1 MNEQLEQSPLVQFME
16 YMESKLSPKEYQ
28 EFRDKV
34 QAELLDRAPVVAII
48 GKAGVGKTT
57 TINNLFDV
65 DDFVAEVLSFEQK
78 GHIGDVRRGTTKA
91 IRKRFDL
98 KIGIGLDI
106 IDLPGLGDDI
116 RRDKEFEE
124 IYRQILPQCDIV
136 LYVLKADNRTLGED
150 ERILQNIVLP
160 SCDKKKIII
169 AVNQVDILGEN
180 EGLHWDTRI
189 NLPDERQE
197 ILIKTKQKN
206 IAAMFSEDLDVEA
219 DKIVCYSA
227 IKRYHLLELLHSI
240 VKTTPLGFI
249 FGVLGLMPRDWLADA
264 EPEWKEKAEKIKGL
278 SIT

>member
-34 QAELLDRAPVVAII
+34 QTELLDRAPIVAII

-197 ILIKTKQKN
+197 ELIKIKQKD
-206 IAAMFSEDLDVEA
+206 IAATFSEDLDVDAE
-219 DKIVCYSA
+219 KIVCYSA

-240 VKTTPLGFI
+240 VQTTPLGFI
-249 FGVLGLMPRDWLADA
+249 FGFLGLMPRDWKILAERKDLIEMA
-264 EPEWKEKAEKIKGL
+264 KRL
-278 SIT
+278 

>member
-1 MNEQLEQSPLVQFME
+1 MNEQIEQSPLVQFME

-28 EFRDKV
+28 KFRDKV
-34 QAELLDRAPVVAII
+34 QTELLDRAPVVAII

-278 SIT
+278 SRT

>member
-1 MNEQLEQSPLVQFME
+1 MNEQVNETPLAQFMS
-16 YMESKLSPKEYQ
+16 YMESKLKPKEFE
-28 EFRDKV
+28 EFRTKV
-34 QAELLDRAPVVAII
+34 QTELLDRAPVVAII

-65 DDFVAEVLSFEQK
+65 DDYVAEALSFDEK
-78 GHIGDVRRGTTKA
+78 GHISDVRRGTTTA

-116 RRDKEFEE
+116 RKDKEFES
-124 IYRQILPQCDIV
+124 IYRQILPKCDII

-160 SCDKKKIII
+160 SCDKKKIIL

-189 NLPDERQE
+189 NLPEPRQE
-197 ILIKTKQKN
+197 ELIQLKQKD
-206 IAAMFSEDLDVEA
+206 ISSMFHEDLGVDA
-219 DKIVCYSA
+219 NKIVCYSA

-249 FGVLGLMPRDWLADA
+249 FGVLGLMPREWIEDA
-264 EPEWKEKAEKIKGL
+264 EPEWREKYEKIKDL
-278 SIT
+278 KL

>member
-16 YMESKLSPKEYQ
+16 YMESKLSPKEYR

-34 QAELLDRAPVVAII
+34 QTELLDRAPVVAII

-78 GHIGDVRRGTTKA
+78 GYIGDVRRGTTKA

-116 RRDKEFEE
+116 RKDKEFEE
-124 IYRQILPQCDIV
+124 IYRQILPQCDII

-197 ILIKTKQKN
+197 ELIKIKQKD
-206 IAAMFSEDLDVEA
+206 IAAMFSEDLDVDA

-249 FGVLGLMPRDWLADA
+249 FGILGLMPRNWLDNA
-264 EPEWKEKAEKIKGL
+264 EPEWKEKVEKIKGL
-278 SIT
+278 SKS

>member
-1 MNEQLEQSPLVQFME
+1 MNEQLKGTPLAQFMS
-16 YMESKLSPKEYQ
+16 YMESKLKPKEFE
-28 EFRDKV
+28 EFRTKV
-34 QAELLDRAPVVAII
+34 QTELLDRAPVVAII

-65 DDFVAEVLSFEQK
+65 DDYVAEALSFDEK
-78 GHIGDVRRGTTKA
+78 GHIGDVRRGTTTA

-116 RRDKEFEE
+116 RKDKEFEA
-124 IYRQILPQCDIV
+124 IYRQILPQCDII

-160 SCDKKKIII
+160 SCDKKKIIL

-189 NLPDERQE
+189 NLPDPRQE
-197 ILIKTKQKN
+197 ELIQMKQKN
-206 IAAMFSEDLDVEA
+206 ISSMFHEDLDV
-219 DKIVCYSA
+219 DVNKIVCYSA
-227 IKRYHLLELLHSI
+227 IKRYQLLELLHSI

-249 FGVLGLMPRDWLADA
+249 FGVLGLMPREWIEEA
-264 EPEWKEKAEKIKGL
+264 EPEWREKYEKIKDL
-278 SIT
+278 KL

>member
-34 QAELLDRAPVVAII
+34 QTELLDRAPVVAII

-197 ILIKTKQKN
+197 DLIKIKQKD

-278 SIT
+278 SRT

>member
-34 QAELLDRAPVVAII
+34 QTELLDRAPVVAII

-249 FGVLGLMPRDWLADA
+249 FGVLGLMPRDWLPDA

-278 SIT
+278 FRT

>member
-1 MNEQLEQSPLVQFME
+1 MNEQLEQSPLAQFMG
-16 YMESKLSPKEYQ
+16 YMESKLSPKEYL
-28 EFRDKV
+28 EFREKV
-34 QAELLDRAPVVAII
+34 QTELLDRAPVVAII

-65 DDFVAEVLSFEQK
+65 DEFVAEVLTFEQK
-78 GHIGDVRRGTTKA
+78 GYIGDVRRGTTRA

-116 RRDKEFEE
+116 RKDQEFEE
-124 IYRQILPQCDIV
+124 IYRQILPQCDII

-197 ILIKTKQKN
+197 ELIRMKQKD
-206 IAAMFSEDLDVEA
+206 IAAMFSEDLDVDA

-249 FGVLGLMPRDWLADA
+249 FGLLGLMPRNWLDDA
-264 EPEWKEKAEKIKGL
+264 EPEWREKAEKVKGL
-278 SIT
+278 SRA

>member
-1 MNEQLEQSPLVQFME
+1 MNEQVKETPLAQFMS
-16 YMESKLSPKEYQ
+16 YMESKLKPNEFE
-28 EFRDKV
+28 EFRTKV
-34 QAELLDRAPVVAII
+34 QTELLDRAPVVAII

-65 DDFVAEVLSFEQK
+65 DDYVAEALSFDEK
-78 GHIGDVRRGTTKA
+78 GHIGDVRRGTTTA

-116 RRDKEFEE
+116 RKDKEFEA
-124 IYRQILPQCDIV
+124 IYRQILPKCDII

-160 SCDKKKIII
+160 SCDKKKIIL

-189 NLPDERQE
+189 NLPDPRQE
-197 ILIKTKQKN
+197 ELIQLKQKN
-206 IAAMFSEDLDVEA
+206 ISSMFHEDLDVDA
-219 DKIVCYSA
+219 NKIVCYSA

-249 FGVLGLMPRDWLADA
+249 FGVLGLMPREWIEDA
-264 EPEWKEKAEKIKGL
+264 EPEWREKYEKIKDL
-278 SIT
+278 KR

>member
-1 MNEQLEQSPLVQFME
+1 MNKQLEQSPLSQFMK
-16 YMESKLSPKEYQ
+16 YMENKLSPKEYH
-28 EFRDKV
+28 EFSDKV
-34 QAELLDRAPVVAII
+34 QTELLDRAPVVAII

-65 DDFVAEVLSFEQK
+65 DEFVAEVLSFEQK

-98 KIGIGLDI
+98 NIGIGLDI

-116 RRDKEFEE
+116 RKDKEFEE

-197 ILIKTKQKN
+197 ELIKIKQRD
-206 IAAMFSEDLDVEA
+206 IAAMFSEDLGVEV

-264 EPEWKEKAEKIKGL
+264 EPEWREKAEKIKGL
-278 SIT
+278 KRN

>member
-1 MNEQLEQSPLVQFME
+1 MNEQLKGTPLAQFMS
-16 YMESKLSPKEYQ
+16 YMESKLKPKEFE
-28 EFRDKV
+28 EFRTKV
-34 QAELLDRAPVVAII
+34 QTELLDRAPVVAII

-65 DDFVAEVLSFEQK
+65 DDYVAEALSFDEK
-78 GHIGDVRRGTTKA
+78 GHIGDVRRGTTTA

-116 RRDKEFEE
+116 RKDKEFET
-124 IYRQILPQCDIV
+124 IYRQILPKCDII

-160 SCDKKKIII
+160 SCDKKKIIL

-189 NLPDERQE
+189 NLPDPRQE
-197 ILIKTKQKN
+197 ELIQLKQKN
-206 IAAMFSEDLDVEA
+206 ISSMFHEDLDVDA
-219 DKIVCYSA
+219 NKIVCYSA

-249 FGVLGLMPRDWLADA
+249 FGVLGLMPREWIEDA
-264 EPEWKEKAEKIKGL
+264 EPEWREKYEKIKDL
-278 SIT
+278 KR

>member
-1 MNEQLEQSPLVQFME
+1 MNEQVKETPLAQFMS
-16 YMESKLSPKEYQ
+16 YMESKLKPNEFE
-28 EFRDKV
+28 EFRTKV
-34 QAELLDRAPVVAII
+34 QTELLDRAPVVAII

-65 DDFVAEVLSFEQK
+65 DDYVAEALSFDEK
-78 GHIGDVRRGTTKA
+78 GHIGDVRRGTTTA

-116 RRDKEFEE
+116 RKDKEFES
-124 IYRQILPQCDIV
+124 IYRQILPKCDII

-160 SCDKKKIII
+160 SCDKKKIIL

-189 NLPDERQE
+189 NLPEPRQE
-197 ILIKTKQKN
+197 ELIQLKQKD
-206 IAAMFSEDLDVEA
+206 ISSMFHEDLSVDA
-219 DKIVCYSA
+219 NKIVCYSA

-249 FGVLGLMPRDWLADA
+249 FGVLGLMPREWIEDA
-264 EPEWKEKAEKIKGL
+264 EPEWREKYEKIKDL
-278 SIT
+278 KL

>member
-1 MNEQLEQSPLVQFME
+1 MNKPLENSPLAQFMD
-16 YMESKLSPKEYQ
+16 YMESKLSPTEFKEFQ
-28 EFRDKV
+28 NKV
-34 QAELLDRAPVVAII
+34 QTELLDRAPVVAII

-65 DDFVAEVLSFEQK
+65 DDFVAEVLTFEQK
-78 GHIGDVRRGTTKA
+78 GHIGDVRRGTTRA

-116 RRDKEFEE
+116 RKDKEFEE
-124 IYRQILPQCDIV
+124 IYRQILPQCDII

-160 SCDKKKIII
+160 SCDRKKIIL

-189 NLPDERQE
+189 NLPDPRQE
-197 ILIKTKQKN
+197 ELIQIKQKD
-206 IAAMFSEDLDVEA
+206 IASMFNEDLDVDVE
-219 DKIVCYSA
+219 KIVCYSA
-227 IKRYHLLELLHSI
+227 IKRYHLLELLHAI

-249 FGVLGLMPRDWLADA
+249 FGVLGLMPREWIEDA
-264 EPEWKEKAEKIKGL
+264 EPEWREKFEKVKDL
-278 SIT
+278 KR

>member
-1 MNEQLEQSPLVQFME
+1 MNEQLEQSPLAQFME

-34 QAELLDRAPVVAII
+34 QTELLDRAPVVAII

-116 RRDKEFEE
+116 RKDKEFEE
-124 IYRQILPQCDIV
+124 IYRQILPQCDII

-197 ILIKTKQKN
+197 ELIRMKQKD
-206 IAAMFSEDLDVEA
+206 IAAIFSEDLDVDAE
-219 DKIVCYSA
+219 KIVCYSA

-249 FGVLGLMPRDWLADA
+249 FGILGLMPRNWLDDA

-278 SIT
+278 SRN

>member
-1 MNEQLEQSPLVQFME
+1 MNEQVKETPLAQVMS
-16 YMESKLSPKEYQ
+16 YMESKLKPNEFE
-28 EFRDKV
+28 EFRAKV
-34 QAELLDRAPVVAII
+34 QTELLDRAPVVAII

-65 DDFVAEVLSFEQK
+65 DDYVAEALSFDEK
-78 GHIGDVRRGTTKA
+78 GHIGDVRRGTTTA

-116 RRDKEFEE
+116 RKDKEFEA
-124 IYRQILPQCDIV
+124 IYRQILPKCDII

-160 SCDKKKIII
+160 SCDKKKIIL

-189 NLPDERQE
+189 NLPDPRQE
-197 ILIKTKQKN
+197 ELIQLKQKN
-206 IAAMFSEDLDVEA
+206 ISSMFHEDLDVDA
-219 DKIVCYSA
+219 NKIVCYSA

-249 FGVLGLMPRDWLADA
+249 FGVLGLMPREWIEDA
-264 EPEWKEKAEKIKGL
+264 EPEWREKYEKIKDL
-278 SIT
+278 KR

>member
-34 QAELLDRAPVVAII
+34 QTELLDRAPVVAII

-278 SIT
+278 SRT

>member
-16 YMESKLSPKEYQ
+16 YMESKLSPKEYR

-34 QAELLDRAPVVAII
+34 QTELLDRAPVVAII

-116 RRDKEFEE
+116 RKDKEFEE
-124 IYRQILPQCDIV
+124 IYRQILPQCDII

-197 ILIKTKQKN
+197 ELIKIKQKD
-206 IAAMFSEDLDVEA
+206 IAAMFSEDLDVDE

-227 IKRYHLLELLHSI
+227 VKRYNLLELLHSI

-249 FGVLGLMPRDWLADA
+249 FGILGLMPRNWLDDA
-264 EPEWKEKAEKIKGL
+264 EPEWREKAEKIKGL
-278 SIT
+278 SRT

>member
-1 MNEQLEQSPLVQFME
+1 MNKPLENSPLAQFMD
-16 YMESKLSPKEYQ
+16 YMESKLSPTEFKEFQ
-28 EFRDKV
+28 NKV
-34 QAELLDRAPVVAII
+34 QTELLDRAPVVAII

-65 DDFVAEVLSFEQK
+65 DDFVAEVLTFEQK
-78 GHIGDVRRGTTKA
+78 GHIGDVRRGTTRA

-116 RRDKEFEE
+116 RKDKEFEE
-124 IYRQILPQCDIV
+124 IYRQILPQCDII

-160 SCDKKKIII
+160 SCDRKKIIL

-189 NLPDERQE
+189 NLPDPRQE
-197 ILIKTKQKN
+197 ELIQIKQKD
-206 IAAMFSEDLDVEA
+206 IATMFNEDLDVDVE
-219 DKIVCYSA
+219 KIVCYSA
-227 IKRYHLLELLHSI
+227 IKRYHLLELLHAI

-249 FGVLGLMPRDWLADA
+249 FGVLGLMPREWIEDA
-264 EPEWKEKAEKIKGL
+264 EPEWREKFEKVKDL
-278 SIT
+278 KR

>member
-1 MNEQLEQSPLVQFME
+1 MNEQLKETPLAQFMS
-16 YMESKLSPKEYQ
+16 YMEGKLKPKEFE
-28 EFRDKV
+28 EFRTKV
-34 QAELLDRAPVVAII
+34 QTELLDRAPVVAII

-65 DDFVAEVLSFEQK
+65 DDYVAEALSFDEK
-78 GHIGDVRRGTTKA
+78 GHIGDVRRGTTTA
-91 IRKRFDL
+91 IRKHFDL

-116 RRDKEFEE
+116 RKDKEFEA
-124 IYRQILPQCDIV
+124 IYRQIIPQCDII

-160 SCDKKKIII
+160 SCDKKKIIL

-189 NLPDERQE
+189 NLPDPRQE
-197 ILIKTKQKN
+197 ELIQLKQKD
-206 IAAMFSEDLDVEA
+206 ISSMFHEDLGVDA
-219 DKIVCYSA
+219 NKIVCYSA

-249 FGVLGLMPRDWLADA
+249 FGVLGLMPREWIEDA
-264 EPEWKEKAEKIKGL
+264 EPEWREKYEKIKDL
-278 SIT
+278 KR

>member
-1 MNEQLEQSPLVQFME
+1 MSAILENSPLSQFME
-16 YMESKLSPKEYQ
+16 YMENKLSPDDFH
-28 EFRDKV
+28 EFKTKV
-34 QAELLDRAPVVAII
+34 QTELIDRAPVVAII

-65 DDFVAEVLSFEQK
+65 DDFVAEVLTFEQK
-78 GHIGDVRRGTTKA
+78 GHVGDVRRGTPKA

-116 RRDKEFEE
+116 RKDKEFEE

-160 SCDKKKIII
+160 CCDKKKIIL

-189 NLPDERQE
+189 NLPDTRQE
-197 ILIKTKQKN
+197 ELIQIKQKD
-206 IAAMFSEDLDVEA
+206 IATMFNEDLEIDVE
-219 DKIVCYSA
+219 KIVCYSA

-240 VKTTPLGFI
+240 VSTTPLGFI
-249 FGVLGLMPRDWLADA
+249 FGVLGLMPREWIEDA
-264 EPEWKEKAEKIKGL
+264 QPEWREKYEKIKDL
-278 SIT
+278 KL

>member
-1 MNEQLEQSPLVQFME
+1 MNKQVTDTPLAQFMS
-16 YMESKLSPKEYQ
+16 YMESKLKPKEFE
-28 EFRDKV
+28 EFKTKV
-34 QAELLDRAPVVAII
+34 QTELLDRAPVVAII

-65 DDFVAEVLSFEQK
+65 DDFVAEALTFDEK
-78 GHIGDVRRGTTKA
+78 GHIGDVRRGTTTA

-116 RRDKEFEE
+116 RKDKEFEA
-124 IYRQILPQCDIV
+124 IYRQILPQCDII

-160 SCDKKKIII
+160 SCDKKKIIL

-189 NLPDERQE
+189 NLPDPRQE
-197 ILIKTKQKN
+197 ELIQLKQKD
-206 IAAMFSEDLDVEA
+206 ISSMFHEDLDV
-219 DKIVCYSA
+219 DVNKIVCYSA

-240 VKTTPLGFI
+240 VNI
-249 FGVLGLMPRDWLADA
+249 
-264 EPEWKEKAEKIKGL
+264 EK
-278 SIT
+278 

>member
-1 MNEQLEQSPLVQFME
+1 MNKQLEQSPLAQFME

-34 QAELLDRAPVVAII
+34 QTELLDRAPVVAII

-78 GHIGDVRRGTTKA
+78 GYIGDVRRGTTKA

-116 RRDKEFEE
+116 RKDKEFEE
-124 IYRQILPQCDIV
+124 IYRQILPKCDIV

-197 ILIKTKQKN
+197 ELINVKQKD
-206 IAAMFSEDLDVEA
+206 IATMFSEDLGVEA

-249 FGVLGLMPRDWLADA
+249 FGVLGLMPRDWLDDA
-264 EPEWKEKAEKIKGL
+264 EPEWKEKAEKIKDL
-278 SIT
+278 KRN

>member
-16 YMESKLSPKEYQ
+16 YMESKLSPKEYR

-34 QAELLDRAPVVAII
+34 QTELLDRAPVVAII

-116 RRDKEFEE
+116 RKDKEFEE
-124 IYRQILPQCDIV
+124 IYRQILPQCDII

-197 ILIKTKQKN
+197 ELIKIKQKD
-206 IAAMFSEDLDVEA
+206 IAAMFSEDLDVDE

-227 IKRYHLLELLHSI
+227 VKRYNLLELLHSI

-249 FGVLGLMPRDWLADA
+249 FGILGLMPRNWLDDA
-264 EPEWKEKAEKIKGL
+264 EPEWGEKAEKIKGL
-278 SIT
+278 SRT

>member
-1 MNEQLEQSPLVQFME
+1 MNEQIEQSPLAQFME

-28 EFRDKV
+28 KFRDKV
-34 QAELLDRAPVVAII
+34 QTELLDRAPVVAII

-65 DDFVAEVLSFEQK
+65 DDFVAEVLSFKQK

-98 KIGIGLDI
+98 KIGISLDI

-116 RRDKEFEE
+116 RRDKEFED

-169 AVNQVDILGEN
+169 AVNQVDVLGEN

-189 NLPDERQE
+189 NLPGERQKE
-197 ILIKTKQKN
+197 LIKMKQKD
-206 IAAMFSEDLDVEA
+206 IATIFSEDLNVDP

-227 IKRYHLLELLHSI
+227 IKRYNLLELLHSI

-249 FGVLGLMPRDWLADA
+249 FGVLGLMPRNWIDDV
-264 EPEWKEKAEKIKGL
+264 EPEWKVKLENVKGL
-278 SIT
+278 K

>member
-34 QAELLDRAPVVAII
+34 QTELLDRAPVVAII

-65 DDFVAEVLSFEQK
+65 DEFVAEVLSFEQK

-116 RRDKEFEE
+116 RKDKEFEE
-124 IYRQILPQCDIV
+124 IYRQILPQCDII

-197 ILIKTKQKN
+197 ELIRMKQKD
-206 IAAMFSEDLDVEA
+206 IAATFSEDLDVDAE
-219 DKIVCYSA
+219 KIVCYSA

-249 FGVLGLMPRDWLADA
+249 FGILGLMPRNWLDDA

-278 SIT
+278 SRN

>member
-1 MNEQLEQSPLVQFME
+1 MNEQLEQTPLAQFME

-65 DDFVAEVLSFEQK
+65 DNFVAEVLSFEQK
-78 GHIGDVRRGTTKA
+78 GHVGDVRRGTTKA

-116 RRDKEFEE
+116 RKDNEFEE
-124 IYRQILPQCDIV
+124 IYRQILPQCDII

-180 EGLHWDTRI
+180 EGLLWDTRI

-197 ILIKTKQKN
+197 ELIKMKQKD

-249 FGVLGLMPRDWLADA
+249 FGILGLMPRDWIEGA
-264 EPEWKEKAEKIKGL
+264 EPEWKEKAEKIKRL
-278 SIT
+278 PRA

>member
-1 MNEQLEQSPLVQFME
+1 MGNNIENTPLAQFMS
-16 YMESKLSPKEYQ
+16 YMESKLTPQ
-28 EFRDKV
+28 EFKEFQEKV
-34 QAELLDRAPVVAII
+34 QTELLDRPPVVAII

-65 DDFVAEVLSFEQK
+65 EEYVAEVLTYENK
-78 GHIGDVRRGTTKA
+78 GYVGDIKRGTTKA

-116 RRDKEFEE
+116 RKDQEFEE
-124 IYRQILPQCDIV
+124 IYKTILPECDIV

-160 SCDKKKIII
+160 SCDKEKIII
-169 AVNQVDILGEN
+169 AVNQIDILGEN

-189 NLPDERQE
+189 NLPSERQAE
-197 ILIKTKQKN
+197 LIKLKQED
-206 IAAMFSEDLDVEA
+206 IATMFSEDLDIHT

-249 FGVLGLMPRDWLADA
+249 FGILGLMPRAWIDIA
-264 EPEWKEKAEKIKGL
+264 EPEWKDKYESIKDL
-278 SIT
+278 RL

>member
-1 MNEQLEQSPLVQFME
+1 MNEQIEQTPLAQFLS

-34 QAELLDRAPVVAII
+34 QMELLDRAPVVAII

-65 DDFVAEVLSFEQK
+65 DEFVAEVLTFEQK

-116 RRDKEFEE
+116 RKDKEFEE
-124 IYRQILPQCDIV
+124 IYRQILPQCDII

-189 NLPDERQE
+189 NLPGERQE
-197 ILIKTKQKN
+197 ELIQMKQKD
-206 IAAMFSEDLDVEA
+206 IAQMFAEDLNVETG
-219 DKIVCYSA
+219 KIVCYSA

-249 FGVLGLMPRDWLADA
+249 FGILGLMPRNWLEDA
-264 EPEWKEKAEKIKGL
+264 EPEWRDKAEKIKEL
-278 SIT
+278 KR

>member
-16 YMESKLSPKEYQ
+16 YMESKLSPKEYL

-34 QAELLDRAPVVAII
+34 QTELLDRAPVVAII

-78 GHIGDVRRGTTKA
+78 GHIGDVRRGTTNA

-197 ILIKTKQKN
+197 ELIRIKQKD

-249 FGVLGLMPRDWLADA
+249 FGVLGLMPRDWLDDA
-264 EPEWKEKAEKIKGL
+264 EPEWREKAEKIKGL
-278 SIT
+278 SRT

>member
-34 QAELLDRAPVVAII
+34 QTELLDRAPVVAII

-264 EPEWKEKAEKIKGL
+264 EPE
-278 SIT
+278 

>member
-1 MNEQLEQSPLVQFME
+1 MNEQVKETPLAQFMS
-16 YMESKLSPKEYQ
+16 YMESKLKPEEFE
-28 EFRDKV
+28 EFRTKV
-34 QAELLDRAPVVAII
+34 QTELLDRAPVVAII

-65 DDFVAEVLSFEQK
+65 DDYVAEALSFDEK
-78 GHIGDVRRGTTKA
+78 GHIGDVRRGTTTA

-116 RRDKEFEE
+116 RKDKEFEA
-124 IYRQILPQCDIV
+124 IYRQILPKCDIV

-160 SCDKKKIII
+160 SCDKKKIIL

-189 NLPDERQE
+189 NLPDPRQE
-197 ILIKTKQKN
+197 ELIQLKQKD
-206 IAAMFSEDLDVEA
+206 ISSMFHEDLDVDA
-219 DKIVCYSA
+219 NKIVCYSA

-249 FGVLGLMPRDWLADA
+249 FGVLGLMPREWIEDA
-264 EPEWKEKAEKIKGL
+264 EPEWREKYEKIKDL
-278 SIT
+278 KR

>member
-1 MNEQLEQSPLVQFME
+1 MNEVLGQSPLVQFME

-28 EFRDKV
+28 QFRDKV
-34 QAELLDRAPVVAII
+34 QKELLDRAPVVAII

-65 DDFVAEVLSFEQK
+65 DEFVAEVLTFNQK

-91 IRKRFDL
+91 TRKRFDL

-116 RRDKEFEE
+116 RQDKEFEE
-124 IYRQILPQCDIV
+124 IYRQILPQCDII

-197 ILIKTKQKN
+197 ELIKIKQKD

-219 DKIVCYSA
+219 DKIICYSA

-249 FGVLGLMPRDWLADA
+249 FGVLGLMPRDWLEDA
-264 EPEWKEKAEKIKGL
+264 EPEWKKKAEKTKGL
-278 SIT
+278 SRN

>member
-1 MNEQLEQSPLVQFME
+1 MNEQVKKTPLAQFMS
-16 YMESKLSPKEYQ
+16 YMESKLKPQ
-28 EFRDKV
+28 EFEEFSKKV
-34 QAELLDRAPVVAII
+34 QTELLDRAPVVAII

-65 DDFVAEVLSFEQK
+65 DDYVVEAMSFDEK
-78 GHIGDVRRGTTKA
+78 GHIGDVRRGTTTA

-116 RRDKEFEE
+116 RKDKEFEA
-124 IYRQILPQCDIV
+124 IYQQILPKCDII

-160 SCDKKKIII
+160 SCDKKKIIL

-189 NLPDERQE
+189 NLPDPRQE
-197 ILIKTKQKN
+197 ELIQLKQKD
-206 IAAMFSEDLDVEA
+206 ISSMFHEDLDV
-219 DKIVCYSA
+219 DINKIVCYSA
-227 IKRYHLLELLHSI
+227 IKRYHLLELLYSI

-249 FGVLGLMPRDWLADA
+249 FGALGLMPREWIEDA
-264 EPEWKEKAEKIKGL
+264 EPEWREKYEKIKDL
-278 SIT
+278 KL

>member
-1 MNEQLEQSPLVQFME
+1 MNEQLEQSPLAQFME

-28 EFRDKV
+28 EFHDKV
-34 QAELLDRAPVVAII
+34 QTELLDRAPVVAII

-116 RRDKEFEE
+116 RKDKEFEE
-124 IYRQILPQCDIV
+124 IYRQILPQCDII

-197 ILIKTKQKN
+197 ELIRMKQKD
-206 IAAMFSEDLDVEA
+206 IAATFSEDLDVDAE
-219 DKIVCYSA
+219 KIVCYSA

-249 FGVLGLMPRDWLADA
+249 FGILGLMPRNWLDDA

-278 SIT
+278 SRN

>member
-1 MNEQLEQSPLVQFME
+1 MKEVLGQSPLDQFME

-28 EFRDKV
+28 MFRDKV
-34 QAELLDRAPVVAII
+34 QKELLDRAPVVAII

-65 DDFVAEVLSFEQK
+65 DEFVAEVLTFNQK

-116 RRDKEFEE
+116 RQDKEFEE
-124 IYRQILPQCDIV
+124 IYRQILPQCDII

-197 ILIKTKQKN
+197 ELIKIKQKD

-249 FGVLGLMPRDWLADA
+249 FGVLGLMPRDWLEDA
-264 EPEWKEKAEKIKGL
+264 EPEWKEKAEKTKGL
-278 SIT
+278 SRN

>member
-1 MNEQLEQSPLVQFME
+1 MNEQLEQSPLTQFMG
-16 YMESKLSPKEYQ
+16 YMESKLSPKEYL
-28 EFRDKV
+28 EFHEKV
-34 QAELLDRAPVVAII
+34 QRELLDRAPVVAII

-65 DDFVAEVLSFEQK
+65 DEFVAEVLTFEQK
-78 GHIGDVRRGTTKA
+78 GYIGDVRRGTTRA

-116 RRDKEFEE
+116 RKDKEFEE
-124 IYRQILPQCDIV
+124 IYRKILPQCDII

-197 ILIKTKQKN
+197 ELIRMKQKD
-206 IAAMFSEDLDVEA
+206 IAAMFSEDLNVDA

-249 FGVLGLMPRDWLADA
+249 FGILGLMPRNWLDDA
-264 EPEWKEKAEKIKGL
+264 EPEWREKAEKVKGL
-278 SIT
+278 SRV